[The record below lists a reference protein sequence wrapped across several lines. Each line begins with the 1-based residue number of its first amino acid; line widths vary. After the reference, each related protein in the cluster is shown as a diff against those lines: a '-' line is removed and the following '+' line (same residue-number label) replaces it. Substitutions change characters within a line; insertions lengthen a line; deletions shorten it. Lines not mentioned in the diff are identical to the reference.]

1 MQRFW
6 WPGYEMQLLEQ
17 LQTQQNRAQF
27 CDTLLQ
33 TEGIAIPTHSCVLA
47 ALSPYLSERL
57 SDSPSPPLGQKRLL
71 HLQEVTAHTLLKLVG
86 LLYSGRL
93 EVKSSKEQND
103 VLAAAHKF
111 GISDLV
117 LGCRDGERKG
127 VELLERGRRF
137 HTGEGTEPRKGME
150 MQDAQVESD
159 ISGKTEN
166 DSLVQR
172 KSFLTVGTQ
181 TVNNT
186 LMSVA
191 SPGPLSD
198 QTPPP
203 TIETAFSVSNSSASL
218 LPQNLSKFSLTS
230 YLTVHS
236 EPESTAGQSSDCLT
250 HSSSFSASSRYRGTV
265 LPVANDDVASPTS
278 HEKNISKQLVER
290 ERSGQEDG
298 NLTVDGGSCAQPRG
312 VCRETIRGEEKE
324 KSNSN
329 FRRSG
334 KNLDRMKEVEQMMD
348 SAQISVKMKLRR
360 RTKGEEW
367 EIVEDADET
376 ASVPTNP
383 NQSCSNQKTPQFAPK
398 VVNSPAHSVHPVQ
411 KPEAL
416 KVQLVLTSSPQPPK
430 HANTS
435 SDSEAR
441 SSGWLSLS
449 RSSELESEGRTPLQG
464 PTEESD
470 EKIDKLLENIIMS
483 MSMLPDL
490 GRSCRKTHVN
500 HDDVPTYCQVPGAES
515 GATAPLSDVC
525 TEECV
530 FCQDL
535 GRQGSHSDTDTG
547 LHYCFGAQNQ
557 SGYTN
562 PSAAHTALQTDQ
574 PHHSEFR
581 SFVPMDGL
589 SWTGGESS
597 PYPVS
602 CFSNGQKLHDL
613 ILQQPFCQEDQS
625 IEFLSLSHESD
636 SQSADA
642 FSLPTMEDLRLPQCL
657 SPLVPSAGHQQP
669 DPSVSGRMEKDVQS
683 LPWLTKNACM
693 LTFPLN
699 AITAGKTELLE
710 ADSNTQQSQS
720 FRKLTLKNEGPGGP
734 AKGVGQRE
742 IKPKRERKTDA
753 MKRKKNKHDAA
764 EDTAP
769 PKRKR
774 RRRPDSWR
782 ELAKVSSLDP
792 EVVNAATTVCSVSL
806 SCNNV
811 LMKQREIGISSLNKP
826 PSASTATGN
835 GKSREP
841 GTLCTKQP
849 RIKTRGFVKQSERDT
864 SNAVSDKCC
873 VLIPMIRRPVVVHKQ
888 DPAVTK
894 RRRGRPPKVK
904 LENFP
909 EDAGAIV
916 ENKGHVEAGE
926 EILEKESPMEDIKFG
941 KLMSSA
947 GEGEAKQLKK
957 TTSDESS
964 GINKTDNMKSGGPQK
979 QSWMVTLKEFQKL
992 IKRKHSK
999 TRKGTEVQGRNKPAD
1014 VGESE
1019 KQAQIDK
1026 SGTSETHSQA
1036 LFDATVDENHNQ
1048 LPNTSAAACK
1058 TSLQDVM
1065 INSEAR
1071 KSCGSGEEDKPACSC
1086 DVLEEEKQSATNL
1099 DEGADGGSTLSGCNE
1114 KEEDEEVDV
1123 ILYSPDK
1130 FSTREL
1136 EERVVVIPD
1145 EEEEDE
1151 DVIEIDVI
1159 GDEEE

>member
-33 TEGIAIPTHSCVLA
+33 TEGISIPTHSCVLA
-47 ALSPYLSERL
+47 ALSPYLSQRL
-57 SDSPSPPLGQKRLL
+57 SDSPTPPLGQKRLL

-103 VLAAAHKF
+103 ILAAAHKF

-127 VELLERGRRF
+127 KELLERGQGL
-137 HTGEGTEPRKGME
+137 HTGEGTEPRKGLE
-150 MQDAQVESD
+150 MQDVQVETE

-172 KSFLTVGTQ
+172 KSFLSVGTQ
-181 TVNNT
+181 TLNDT
-186 LMSVA
+186 LMSAA

-198 QTPPP
+198 HTPPP
-203 TIETAFSVSNSSASL
+203 TNSSASL
-218 LPQNLSKFSLTS
+218 LPQNISKFSLTP

-236 EPESTAGQSSDCLT
+236 EPESTAGQSFDYLT
-250 HSSSFSASSRYRGTV
+250 HSSSFSASSRCRGTV
-265 LPVANDDVASPTS
+265 PPVANDSAASSPAS
-278 HEKNISKQLVER
+278 HEKSISRQLVEQ
-290 ERSGQEDG
+290 ERPGQEDG
-298 NLTVDGGSCAQPRG
+298 NATVDGGSCAQPSG
-312 VCRETIRGEEKE
+312 VCRETTRGGEKE
-324 KSNSN
+324 KSNSHL
-329 FRRSG
+329 RRSG
-334 KNLDRMKEVEQMMD
+334 KNMDRMKEVEQMMD
-348 SAQISVKMKLRR
+348 SAQISVKVKLRR

-367 EIVEDADET
+367 EIVEDADES

-383 NQSCSNQKTPQFAPK
+383 NQSCSNRKPPQSAPK
-398 VVNSPAHSVHPVQ
+398 VVHTPARSVHPVQ
-411 KPEAL
+411 KPETL
-416 KVQLVLTSSPQPPK
+416 RVQPVFTSSPQPPK

-435 SDSEAR
+435 SDSEVR

-449 RSSELESEGRTPLQG
+449 RSSELESEGRSPPQG

-490 GRSCRKTHVN
+490 GRSCRKTHAN
-500 HDDVPTYCQVPGAES
+500 HDGVPTFCQVPGVES
-515 GATAPLSDVC
+515 GAGPLSDVC
-525 TEECV
+525 AEQCV
-530 FCQDL
+530 FYQDL

-557 SGYTN
+557 PGYTN
-562 PSAAHTALQTDQ
+562 PSAAHTALQTEQ
-574 PHHSEFR
+574 PQHSEFR
-581 SFVPMDGL
+581 SFGPMDGL

-602 CFSNGQKLHDL
+602 CFPSGQKLHDL
-613 ILQQPFCQEDQS
+613 MLQQPFCQEDQS

-636 SQSADA
+636 SQSAEA

-657 SPLVPSAGHQQP
+657 SPLVPPTGHQQS
-669 DPSVSGRMEKDVQS
+669 DTSASGRMENDVQI
-683 LPWLTKNACM
+683 LPWLTKTACM

-710 ADSNTQQSQS
+710 TGSDAEQSQS
-720 FRKLTLKNEGPGGP
+720 FRKLKLKNEGEAGS
-734 AKGVGQRE
+734 AKSVGQGVL
-742 IKPKRERKTDA
+742 KPKRERKTDA
-753 MKRKKNKHDAA
+753 MKRKKNKQDAA
-764 EDTAP
+764 EDMAP
-769 PKRKR
+769 PKRRR

-782 ELAKVSSLDP
+782 ELPKVSSLDP
-792 EVVNAATTVCSVSL
+792 EVRNAATTVCSVSL

-811 LMKQREIGISSLNKP
+811 LMKQREIAISSLSNP
-826 PSASTATGN
+826 PPASTATGN
-835 GKSREP
+835 EKSREP
-841 GTLCTKQP
+841 GNLGAKQP
-849 RIKTRGFVKQSERDT
+849 RIRTRGFVKQSERGA
-864 SNAVSDKCC
+864 SSAVSDKCC
-873 VLIPMIRRPVVVHKQ
+873 VLIPVIHRAVIAHKQ
-888 DPAVTK
+888 DPTVTK
-894 RRRGRPPKVK
+894 RKRGRPPKIK
-904 LENFP
+904 LEKFP
-909 EDAGAIV
+909 EDAGAFV
-916 ENKGHVEAGE
+916 EIKGHIEAGE
-926 EILEKESPMEDIKFG
+926 EISEKESPMEDVKCG
-941 KLMSSA
+941 KLMGTA
-947 GEGEAKQLKK
+947 CEGEAGQLKR
-957 TTSDESS
+957 TASDESS
-964 GINKTDNMKSGGPQK
+964 GKNETDSMKSGEPQK

-992 IKRKHSK
+992 INRKHSK
-999 TRKGTEVQGRNKPAD
+999 TRKGTEVQDRNKPED
-1014 VGESE
+1014 VGDLE
-1019 KQAQIDK
+1019 KQAEIDK
-1026 SGTSETHSQA
+1026 SGASETHRRA
-1036 LFDATVDENHNQ
+1036 LFDAAVDENHIR

-1058 TSLQDVM
+1058 TSQQDAM
-1065 INSEAR
+1065 SSSEAR
-1071 KSCGSGEEDKPACSC
+1071 KSCGSGEEDKPASSC
-1086 DVLEEEKQSATNL
+1086 DVPEEEKLSATSL
-1099 DEGADGGSTLSGCNE
+1099 GEGDGGSTLSGCNG

-1159 GDEEE
+1159 GDEGE

>member
-17 LQTQQNRAQF
+17 LQTQQNLAQF

-47 ALSPYLSERL
+47 ALSPYLSQRL

-127 VELLERGRRF
+127 AELLERGQRC

-150 MQDAQVESD
+150 MQDAQVESE
-159 ISGKTEN
+159 ISGKMEN
-166 DSLVQR
+166 DCLVQR
-172 KSFLTVGTQ
+172 KSFLSVGTQ
-181 TVNNT
+181 TVNST
-186 LMSVA
+186 LISVA

-198 QTPPP
+198 QMPPP
-203 TIETAFSVSNSSASL
+203 TVETAFSASP
-218 LPQNLSKFSLTS
+218 LPQNLPKFLLSP

-236 EPESTAGQSSDCLT
+236 EPESTAGQSSDYLT

-265 LPVANDDVASPTS
+265 LPVANDDAGSPAS
-278 HEKNISKQLVER
+278 HEKNISRQLVER
-290 ERSGQEDG
+290 ESSGQEDG
-298 NLTVDGGSCAQPRG
+298 NATLDGGSCAQPRG

-348 SAQISVKMKLRR
+348 SAQISVKVKLRR

-367 EIVEDADET
+367 EIVEDVDET
-376 ASVPTNP
+376 AFFPTNP
-383 NQSCSNQKTPQFAPK
+383 NPSCSNQKPPQSAPK
-398 VVNSPAHSVHPVQ
+398 VVHTPAHSVHPVQ
-411 KPEAL
+411 KPETL
-416 KVQLVLTSSPQPPK
+416 KVQPAYASSPQPLK
-430 HANTS
+430 QANTS

-500 HDDVPTYCQVPGAES
+500 HDDVPNFCQVPGAES
-515 GATAPLSDVC
+515 GAGPTAPLSDVC
-525 TEECV
+525 AEECV
-530 FCQDL
+530 FYQDL

-557 SGYTN
+557 PGYTN
-562 PSAAHTALQTDQ
+562 PSAAHTALQTEQ
-574 PHHSEFR
+574 PQHSEFR
-581 SFVPMDGL
+581 SFGPMDGL

-602 CFSNGQKLHDL
+602 YFSSGQKLHDL
-613 ILQQPFCQEDQS
+613 MLQQPFCQEDQN

-636 SQSADA
+636 TQSADA
-642 FSLPTMEDLRLPQCL
+642 FSLPTMEDLRLPPCL

-669 DPSVSGRMEKDVQS
+669 DTSVSGRMENDVQS

-699 AITAGKTELLE
+699 AITAGKTELLVTG
-710 ADSNTQQSQS
+710 SSSQQSQS
-720 FRKLTLKNEGPGGP
+720 FRKLTLKNEGRAGP
-734 AKGVGQRE
+734 ATSVRQRE
-742 IKPKRERKTDA
+742 IKPIRERKTNT

-792 EVVNAATTVCSVSL
+792 EVRNAATTVCSVSL

-811 LMKQREIGISSLNKP
+811 LMNQREIGISSLNKP
-826 PSASTATGN
+826 PSASSATGSE
-835 GKSREP
+835 KSRAP

-849 RIKTRGFVKQSERDT
+849 RIRTRGFVKQSERGT

-873 VLIPMIRRPVVVHKQ
+873 VLIPVIRRPVMVHKQ
-888 DPAVTK
+888 DPGVTK
-894 RRRGRPPKVK
+894 RRRGRPPKIK

-916 ENKGHVEAGE
+916 EIKGQIEAVE
-926 EILEKESPMEDIKFG
+926 EISEKESPVVDIKCG
-941 KLMSSA
+941 KPMSSA
-947 GEGEAKQLKK
+947 GEGESRQLER
-957 TTSDESS
+957 TASDESS
-964 GINKTDNMKSGGPQK
+964 GKNKTDNMKSGEPQK

-1014 VGESE
+1014 VGELE
-1019 KQAQIDK
+1019 KQAEIDK
-1026 SGTSETHSQA
+1026 SGVSETHRRV

-1065 INSEAR
+1065 GNSEAR
-1071 KSCGSGEEDKPACSC
+1071 KSCGSDEGDKPASSC
-1086 DVLEEEKQSATNL
+1086 DVLEEKKRSATSL
-1099 DEGADGGSTLSGCNE
+1099 VEGADGGSTLSGCNG

-1159 GDEEE
+1159 GDEGE

>member
-1 MQRFW
+1 MQSFW

-47 ALSPYLSERL
+47 ALSPYLSQRL

-93 EVKSSKEQND
+93 DVKSSKEQNE

-117 LGCRDGERKG
+117 LGCRDGEWKS
-127 VELLERGRRF
+127 VELLERGQRF
-137 HTGEGTEPRKGME
+137 HTGEGMGME
-150 MQDAQVESD
+150 MQDAQVEK
-159 ISGKTEN
+159 SGKTEN
-166 DSLVQR
+166 YSLVQR
-172 KSFLTVGTQ
+172 KSFLSVGTQ

-186 LMSVA
+186 LISVA

-203 TIETAFSVSNSSASL
+203 TVETAVSASL
-218 LPQNLSKFSLTS
+218 LPQNLAKISLAP
-230 YLTVHS
+230 YLTVHN
-236 EPESTAGQSSDCLT
+236 EPESAAGQCSD
-250 HSSSFSASSRYRGTV
+250 SSSFSAPSRYKGTV
-265 LPVANDDVASPTS
+265 PLVANDNASSPTS

-290 ERSGQEDG
+290 ERIGQEDG
-298 NLTVDGGSCAQPRG
+298 HATVDGGSCAQPRG
-312 VCRETIRGEEKE
+312 GCREAIRAEEKE
-324 KSNSN
+324 KSNSHL
-329 FRRSG
+329 RRSG

-367 EIVEDADET
+367 EIVEHADET

-383 NQSCSNQKTPQFAPK
+383 SQSCTNQKPPQSAPK
-398 VVNSPAHSVHPVQ
+398 VVHTPANSVHPVQ
-411 KPEAL
+411 P
-416 KVQLVLTSSPQPPK
+416 VFTSSPQPPK

-449 RSSELESEGRTPLQG
+449 RSSELESEGRSPLQG
-464 PTEESD
+464 PTEDSD

-500 HDDVPTYCQVPGAES
+500 HDDVPAFCQVHGAEN
-515 GATAPLSDVC
+515 GEGPTAPLSDVC

-530 FCQDL
+530 FYQDL
-535 GRQGSHSDTDTG
+535 GRQGSHSDTG

-557 SGYTN
+557 SGYIN
-562 PSAAHTALQTDQ
+562 PPAAHTALQTVQ
-574 PHHSEFR
+574 PQDSEFR
-581 SFVPMDGL
+581 SFGPMDGL

-602 CFSNGQKLHDL
+602 CFSSGQKLHDL

-636 SQSADA
+636 TQSVDA

-657 SPLVPSAGHQQP
+657 SPLVPPAGHQQP
-669 DPSVSGRMEKDVQS
+669 DPSVSGRMENDVQS

-710 ADSNTQQSQS
+710 TDCNTEQSQS
-720 FRKLTLKNEGPGGP
+720 FRKLTLKNEGQASP
-734 AKGVGQRE
+734 AKSVGQRE
-742 IKPKRERKTDA
+742 IKLKQERKPDA
-753 MKRKKNKHDAA
+753 MKRKKSKHDAA
-764 EDTAP
+764 EDVVP
-769 PKRKR
+769 SKRKK

-782 ELAKVSSLDP
+782 ELAEVSSLDP
-792 EVVNAATTVCSVSL
+792 EVKNAATAVCSVSL
-806 SCNNV
+806 SCNNI
-811 LMKQREIGISSLNKP
+811 LMKQKEIGISPLNKP
-826 PSASTATGN
+826 PSGTTATGN
-835 GKSREP
+835 EKSREP
-841 GTLCTKQP
+841 RTHGTKQP
-849 RIKTRGFVKQSERDT
+849 RIRTRGFMKQSERDT

-873 VLIPMIRRPVVVHKQ
+873 VLIPVIRRAVVVHKQ
-888 DPAVTK
+888 DPGGNK
-894 RRRGRPPKVK
+894 RRRGRPPKIK
-904 LENFP
+904 LENFQ
-909 EDAGAIV
+909 EDAGAFV
-916 ENKGHVEAGE
+916 ELTGHIETSE
-926 EILEKESPMEDIKFG
+926 EMSEKQSPMEDIKCG
-941 KLMSSA
+941 KLMSS
-947 GEGEAKQLKK
+947 EEEARQLKT

-964 GINKTDNMKSGGPQK
+964 GKNKTDNMKSGEPQK
-979 QSWMVTLKEFQKL
+979 HSWMVTLKEFQKL
-992 IKRKHSK
+992 INRKHSK
-999 TRKGTEVQGRNKPAD
+999 TRKGTEVQDRNKPAD
-1014 VGESE
+1014 VGDLE
-1019 KQAQIDK
+1019 KHAEIDK
-1026 SGTSETHSQA
+1026 SGASETHRRE

-1048 LPNTSAAACK
+1048 LPNLLAAAW
-1058 TSLQDVM
+1058 SLQDVTS
-1065 INSEAR
+1065 NSEAR
-1071 KSCGSGEEDKPACSC
+1071 KSCGSGEEDKPASSC
-1086 DVLEEEKQSATNL
+1086 DVLEEEKRFSTSL
-1099 DEGADGGSTLSGCNE
+1099 DEGADGGSTPSGCNG

-1136 EERVVVIPD
+1136 GERVVVIPD
-1145 EEEEDE
+1145 DDEEDE
-1151 DVIEIDVI
+1151 DVIEVDVI
-1159 GDEEE
+1159 GDGE